1 MSFSEH
7 TIDEIFEPFN
17 DEITPPATPP
27 FPVSSQSLPNSP
39 DSSDAPLATVQKSP
53 SSPSSPSQF
62 DHPQPTFCT
71 PPNRFFPSSWIQM
84 TTQQQI
90 THLFQE
96 LILLRQSIIGPHNI
110 LLKGIEHLKGWFTTS
125 WKAKIDL
132 LLYTAGVPNE
142 WVIFMDNDQDNNPN
156 AVMIYFL
163 NEPTKIKAV
172 EHLQWVIQ
180 MEYKNLV
187 SIY

>member
-1 MSFSEH
+1 MSFSEQL
-7 TIDEIFEPFN
+7 IDELFEPFN

-27 FPVSSQSLPNSP
+27 FPVSSQSLPHSP
-39 DSSDAPLATVQKSP
+39 ASPPLATSQT

-62 DHPQPTFCT
+62 NHDQPTSCT
-71 PPNRFFPSSWIQM
+71 PPNRFFPSSWTQM

-90 THLFQE
+90 TYLFQE

-110 LLKGIEHLKGWFTTS
+110 LLKGIGHLKGWWFTTS

-142 WVIFMDNDQDNNPN
+142 WVIFMDNDHDDNPN

-163 NEPTKIKAV
+163 NEPTKNKAV
-172 EHLQWVIQ
+172 EHLQWVIE
-180 MEYKNLV
+180 MEYNDLV
-187 SIY
+187 SIV